1 MLKNQCHSVFRTIT
15 SNPKPSLEVGNDM
28 FDKIK
33 GYLVSYSAPDDHS
46 DDDQDDNDDWEL
58 VTYNP

>member
-1 MLKNQCHSVFRTIT
+1 
-15 SNPKPSLEVGNDM
+15 M

-33 GYLVSYSAPDDHS
+33 GYLVIYSAPDDYS
-46 DDDQDDNDDWEL
+46 DDDQDDKDDLEL

>member
-1 MLKNQCHSVFRTIT
+1 
-15 SNPKPSLEVGNDM
+15 M

-33 GYLVSYSAPDDHS
+33 GYLVSYSALDDYS

>member
-1 MLKNQCHSVFRTIT
+1 
-15 SNPKPSLEVGNDM
+15 M
-28 FDKIK
+28 FDKVM
-33 GYLVSYSAPDDHS
+33 GYLVSYVALEDHS